1 MVVELEF
8 LNSGIRV
15 HDEDMIYENGTL
27 AYPNVGDKV
36 MIDLKFYLVT
46 LREFF
51 YLKGA
56 SGIDLKISFWCEE
69 V

>member
-51 YLKGA
+51 
-56 SGIDLKISFWCEE
+56 I
-69 V
+69 